1 MWTLV
6 FFDLPTDTKEARKD
20 YARFRKYL
28 LKNGFSM
35 MQYSIYMRHHASGE
49 NAVVH
54 GKRIKNA
61 LPLDGEVRILQI
73 TDKQFGKMKIFQG
86 EKSPEP
92 ENVPAQL
99 EFF

>member
-1 MWTLV
+1 MDSG

-73 TDKQFGKMKIFQG
+73 TDKQFGKIQVFYGKRAKPV
-86 EKSPEP
+86 EKPP
-92 ENVPAQL
+92 TQL
-99 EFF
+99 QFF